1 METVCSIVLEILF
14 PYSALHPIIFGTI
27 ENSTKPFQNIYCSQ
41 LNGKFHAFS
50 IELDALLYC
59 KITKLPTNMTSRHNS
74 HFHFDL
80 NFGIE
85 NKPGFF
91 VLNIRIN
98 QRNIQT
104 VRQLCLTFCFVH
116 SDVSNIIEFHFV
128 LSKKVLSPTNTSH
141 LYTSC
146 DLPVKNR

>member
-1 METVCSIVLEILF
+1 MEMVCSIVLEILF
-14 PYSALHPIIFGTI
+14 PYSALRPIIFGTI

-41 LNGKFHAFS
+41 LNGKSHAFS

-98 QRNIQT
+98 LSSKYT
-104 VRQLCLTFCFVH
+104 DSSVVVLDVLFCSFGRF
-116 SDVSNIIEFHFV
+116 E
-128 LSKKVLSPTNTSH
+128 
-141 LYTSC
+141 YY
-146 DLPVKNR
+146 